1 MYRNT
6 ENNEVR
12 AEAIESQHS
21 GMKIVRLG
29 RTCLL

>member
-6 ENNEVR
+6 ENYK
-12 AEAIESQHS
+12 ASAKTIESQHS

-29 RTCLL
+29 RT